1 MRNLIPIVVFTALT
15 LLSVTAQAQPDEAP
29 PQPAQRPSTHTNPVT
44 SLRVAA
50 VQMRSTGDLPN
61 NVQLI
66 RDHLK
71 QCKSDGVRVAVF
83 PECALTGYFDE
94 PYHRAL
100 RAEQL
105 TAAEQQ
111 LTAACREL
119 DIYAIVGTTT
129 RDDNDKLFN
138 SAIVIDPTG
147 KIIERY
153 HKIQLAERWPEA
165 GRHLSVFRI
174 DGVPCSIIICHDERY
189 PELVRLPVLAGAR
202 VVFYISHESGL
213 REEHKLGPYRAQVQA
228 RAVENTV
235 YLVHANAPANDDLG
249 GSHGQSRVIAP
260 DGRILSEASMF
271 KDEVIS
277 ETLNLSKA
285 TRAFA
290 LNSLRRGPLGDW
302 WSEGV
307 KRVRIV
313 E

>member
-1 MRNLIPIVVFTALT
+1 MRHLTPIVVLTTLT
-15 LLSVTAQAQPDEAP
+15 LLSLTSRGQPDEAP
-29 PQPAQRPSTHTNPVT
+29 SQPAGRPSTERSPVA

-50 VQMRSTGDLPN
+50 VQMRSTRDLAV
-61 NVQLI
+61 NVQRI

-94 PYHRAL
+94 AYHRAL

-105 TAAEQQ
+105 AEAEQQ
-111 LTAACREL
+111 LGAACRES

-129 RDDNDKLFN
+129 RDDADKLFD
-138 SAIVIDPTG
+138 SAIVIDPNG

-165 GRHLSVFRI
+165 GRQLSVFRV

-202 VVFYISHESGL
+202 VVFYVSHESGM

-235 YLVHANAPANDDLG
+235 YLVHANAPANDDGG

-260 DGRILSEASMF
+260 DGRILREASMF
-271 KDEVIS
+271 KDEIIS
-277 ETLNLSKA
+277 ETLDLSKA

-290 LNSLRRGPLGDW
+290 LNSLRRGPFADW
-302 WSEGV
+302 WADGV